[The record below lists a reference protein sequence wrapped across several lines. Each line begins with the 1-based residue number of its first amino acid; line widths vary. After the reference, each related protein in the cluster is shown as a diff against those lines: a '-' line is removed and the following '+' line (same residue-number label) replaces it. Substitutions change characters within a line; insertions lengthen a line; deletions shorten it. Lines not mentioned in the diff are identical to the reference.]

1 MKRADLKDFFRNGR
15 ALLAAERYAV
25 LRATRPCPRAFAVIR
40 DDREITCVVEE
51 GKFDPK
57 GCLGAEVGWRRVTF
71 DMVLPFDLVGFF
83 AHVSAAMAEAGVS
96 IFTLSSYSTD
106 HIFVKEQDLSKA
118 VRALERIG
126 LTVLELPPGRPE
138 AGPCAAKNRR

>member
-1 MKRADLKDFFRNGR
+1 MRKADLTDFFRNGR
-15 ALLAAERYAV
+15 ALVADEKYTV

-51 GKFDPK
+51 GGFDPK
-57 GCLGAEVGWRRVTF
+57 GCSGAEVGWRRITF

-83 AHVSAAMAEAGVS
+83 AHVAAAMAKAGIS

-106 HIFVKEQDLSKA
+106 HIFVKEQDLPRA
-118 VRALERIG
+118 IRALEKIG
-126 LTVLELPPGRPE
+126 LGVLELPPKK
-138 AGPCAAKNRR
+138 A